1 MNEFNNYD
9 NEPNFNFKRIRFI
22 LICVVILFFIFTI
35 AVFQLSKNKNY
46 NLAKQELTQNTNTW
60 KTEQEIEDEYY
71 LSVIRELQQT
81 NEYIPALEQEMKEL
95 EAKIRRYRLSRRC
108 LEYEM
113 ERIQTNKWFIIWY
126 CDNPDNLEQFTNQK
140 QIEVQ
145 QARVEPKV
153 ETVVF

>member
-1 MNEFNNYD
+1 MYINN
-9 NEPNFNFKRIRFI
+9 RIKKI
-22 LICVVILFFIFTI
+22 IIAVVVIFFLLTI
-35 AVFQLSKNKNY
+35 AVFNYNQNKNEKY
-46 NLAKQELTQNTNTW
+46 EQAKKELTQ

-113 ERIQTNKWFIIWY
+113 ERIQTNK
-126 CDNPDNLEQFTNQK
+126 
-140 QIEVQ
+140 
-145 QARVEPKV
+145 
-153 ETVVF
+153 